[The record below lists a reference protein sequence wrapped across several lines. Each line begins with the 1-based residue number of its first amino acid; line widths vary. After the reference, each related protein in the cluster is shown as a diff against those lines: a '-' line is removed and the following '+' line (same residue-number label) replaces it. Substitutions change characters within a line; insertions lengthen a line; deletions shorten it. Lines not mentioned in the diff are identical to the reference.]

1 MTKNVIIGLL
11 VAVCIIALIY
21 GQYQNVLEDRAAL
34 EASAQ
39 REKAEECA
47 MANEKLNERLEQALA
62 DAEQQ
67 SRLAEKALNDLKKGR

>member
-39 REKAEECA
+39 REKAE
-47 MANEKLNERLEQALA
+47 
-62 DAEQQ
+62 
-67 SRLAEKALNDLKKGR
+67 KALNDLKKGR